1 MWLVYILWL
10 ISEVLGPINILFYV
24 DCCAWWSVSVFC
36 DLTLLS
42 LCLDEPMENLE
53 AEIEDTFF
61 QKQFAFA
68 SVQRGPE

>member
-1 MWLVYILWL
+1 
-10 ISEVLGPINILFYV
+10 
-24 DCCAWWSVSVFC
+24 
-36 DLTLLS
+36 
-42 LCLDEPMENLE
+42 MENLE

>member
-10 ISEVLGPINILFYV
+10 ISEVLGPINILFMLTV
-24 DCCAWWSVSVFC
+24 AHGGLFLCVLWSHIV
-36 DLTLLS
+36 S
-42 LCLDEPMENLE
+42 LCLDESMENLE